1 MERAPVPHITCEHLR
16 TLSNKGQHEHVVID
30 LRDPLEFESGHIK
43 GSLNVPRKELE
54 TNIANVIPETG
65 KRVIVVVGP
74 TQEEEIE
81 TVHQALGRLGYGKVE
96 FLAGGFDAWCEIAPL
111 DVDELGED
119 TTPEEEGFTG
129 EELSHIDPEESDNEP
144 LY

>member
-1 MERAPVPHITCEHLR
+1 MERAPVPHITCEHLQ
-16 TLSNKGQHEHVVID
+16 TLSKKGQHEHVIVD
-30 LRDPLEFESGHIK
+30 LRAPLAFESGHIK

-54 TNIANVIPETG
+54 TNIANLVPETG
-65 KRVIVVVGP
+65 KRVIVVVGA
-74 TQEEEIE
+74 THEDDIE
-81 TVHQALGRLGYGKVE
+81 AIHQTLGKLGYDKVE

-111 DVDELGED
+111 DVNELAGEE
-119 TTPEEEGFTG
+119 TPEEEGFTG